1 MNKIERLIDKAMGYP
16 IVRSIMIGLVILNA
30 VVCILGVIVLAVFI
44 DA

>member
-16 IVRSIMIGLVILNA
+16 IVRGIMIGLVILNA
-30 VVCILGVIVLAVFI
+30 VVCILGVIVLAVVV